1 MEVNSENIEMWI
13 MMLVDDELSAE
24 ETKAVWRFMEQHPE
38 YMDIYTAFREVKI
51 PAEDTVYPDIHT
63 LLKAE
68 DDNAGV
74 PPAAGRRIMFRYTGW
89 AAAVML
95 LICAGWYGL
104 RPAHEIPD
112 DSQSMPTAHQHKP
125 DTPYSGLPSGMKA
138 VAAAK
143 DTNTRNAEVVPGR
156 PAKVVVL
163 ARQRNVIDASG
174 KDPVPAVAV
183 AEEEISRIRPMIGQG
198 TNAPAQLAAAEMHM
212 LPAVTQEQSP
222 EKRES
227 MLPPIAAS
235 LEQKALL
242 DDIGK
247 EMQEKATFVK
257 DAYQVVKNSTIQI
270 NIGNKSFTIKK

>member
-24 ETKAVWRFMEQHPE
+24 ETKAVWRFMELHPE

-51 PAEDTVYPDIHT
+51 PAANTAYPGIHT

-68 DDNAGV
+68 DDNAGA
-74 PPAAGRRIMFRYTGW
+74 PIAAGRRIMFRYTGW
-89 AAAVML
+89 AAAVIL
-95 LICAGWYGL
+95 LIGAGWYGL
-104 RPAHEIPD
+104 RPAQESPD
-112 DSQSMPTAHQHKP
+112 DSQVMPIAHQDQT
-125 DTPYSGLPSGMKA
+125 DTPFSGLPSGMKA
-138 VAAAK
+138 AAK
-143 DTNTRNAEVVPGR
+143 ETNTRNTEAAPGK

-163 ARQRNVIDASG
+163 ARRRNVIDASG
-174 KDPVPAVAV
+174 KDPVPAVV
-183 AEEEISRIRPMIGQG
+183 VSGEEISRIRPLIGQG

-222 EKRES
+222 GKREG

-242 DDIGK
+242 DDIGR
-247 EMQEKATFVK
+247 EMQEKVTFVK

>member
-13 MMLVDDELSAE
+13 MMLVDDELSEE

-51 PAEDTVYPDIHT
+51 PAEETAYPDIHT

-68 DDNAGV
+68 DDNAGA

-89 AAAVML
+89 AAAVIL
-95 LICAGWYGL
+95 LIGAGWYGL
-104 RPAHEIPD
+104 RPAHESPD
-112 DSQSMPTAHQHKP
+112 DSRMPIAHRDQT
-125 DTPYSGLPSGMKA
+125 DTPYAGLPSGMKVA
-138 VAAAK
+138 VAAE
-143 DTNTRNAEVVPGR
+143 DTNNRNAEEVRGKQ
-156 PAKVVVL
+156 ANVVVL
-163 ARQRNVIDASG
+163 ARQRNVIDVSG
-174 KDPVPAVAV
+174 KDPEPVVMV
-183 AEEEISRIRPMIGQG
+183 AEEEVSRIRPLIGQG
-198 TNAPAQLAAAEMHM
+198 KNAPAQLAAAEMHM
-212 LPAVTQEQSP
+212 LPAGTHGQSS

-242 DDIGK
+242 DDMSR
-247 EMQEKATFVK
+247 EMQEKVTFVK

-270 NIGNKSFTIKK
+270 NIGNKSFIIKK